1 MMIFLLQVICAV
13 LPAIVLAYLLYG
25 RGVGVS
31 IPGKKLMGALGW
43 GLVAS
48 TIILIICIF
57 SDVIPDS
64 DGTYMSEFWGAAF
77 PEELVKMLIMLYLVY
92 RYQCKRTLDVLMVCG
107 FVSLG
112 FAGLENVLYITS
124 DPDWILTAFIRALGS
139 VPGHFA
145 YAMIMGFFI
154 DKALNHSSELKS
166 KVMYFL
172 FAFSVPVLM
181 HWANNAFIEVIKP
194 ELDSLFIT
202 IFVLSILP
210 IIYVIFAFKYIK
222 KLRAKTEE
230 STLSNHHS
238 WRQTIDV
245 VLGKIK
251 DL

>member
-31 IPGKKLMGALGW
+31 IPGKKLIGALGW
-43 GLVAS
+43 GCLVLIALL
-48 TIILIICIF
+48 IFGGILPRF
-57 SDVIPDS
+57 
-64 DGTYMSEFWGAAF
+64 DGTYMSLFWRSAF
-77 PEELVKMLIMLYLVY
+77 PEELLKMLFMLFLIY

-107 FVSLG
+107 CVGLG
-112 FAGLENVLYITS
+112 FAFIENVYYVAS
-124 DPDWILTAFIRALGS
+124 DESWFLVALVRAIS
-139 VPGHFA
+139 TIPSHFT

-181 HWANNAFIEVIKP
+181 HWATNSLILIINPK
-194 ELDSLFIT
+194 LDNIFLTLFDVYILPT
-202 IFVLSILP
+202 IF
-210 IIYVIFAFKYIK
+210 VIFAFKYIK

>member
-43 GLVAS
+43 GLVPPIVIMLDFDD
-48 TIILIICIF
+48 IIPPF
-57 SDVIPDS
+57 
-64 DGTYMSEFWGAAF
+64 DGTYMSVFWGSAF
-77 PEELVKMLIMLYLVY
+77 PEELLKILITLFLVY
-92 RYQCKRTLDVLMVCG
+92 RNQCKRTLDVLMVCG
-107 FVSLG
+107 CVG
-112 FAGLENVLYITS
+112 IGYAGVENVLYITTE
-124 DPDWILTAFIRALGS
+124 PNWILTAFLRALSS
-139 VPGHFA
+139 VPGHFI
-145 YAMIMGFFI
+145 YAMIMGYFI

-166 KVMYFL
+166 KVMHFL

-181 HWANNAFIEVIKP
+181 HWAKNTFIKIINP
-194 ELDSLFIT
+194 ELDNIVLTLFDVYILPT
-202 IFVLSILP
+202 IFV
-210 IIYVIFAFKYIK
+210 VFAFKYIK

-230 STLSNHHS
+230 ITLSNHHS

-251 DL
+251 DF